1 MNEEI
6 EAVAPWVRLEIVS
19 VTLSAYFREDSR
31 NDLVL
36 VQTITD
42 MPCIALELVAT
53 DNNRMSAGIIFG
65 NPLPEIRQNAA
76 GLAASF
82 GVPLVDCTLPAARR
96 AQM

>member
-6 EAVAPWVRLEIVS
+6 ETVAPWVRLEIVS
-19 VTLSAYFREDSR
+19 VTLGAYFREDSR

-42 MPCIALELVAT
+42 LPCIVLELVST
-53 DNNRMSAGIIFG
+53 DNNRTAVGIALSSPLADIRDSAV
-65 NPLPEIRQNAA
+65 
-76 GLAASF
+76 GLAESF

>member
-6 EAVAPWVRLEIVS
+6 ETGAPWVRLEIVS
-19 VTLSAYFREDSR
+19 VTIGAYFREDSR

-42 MPCIALELVAT
+42 LPCIALELVST
-53 DNNRMSAGIIFG
+53 DNNRMSVGIIFG
-65 NPLPEIRQNAA
+65 NPLPEIRQSAV

>member
-1 MNEEI
+1 MNEET
-6 EAVAPWVRLEIVS
+6 ETVAPWVRLEIVS

-36 VQTITD
+36 VQAIAD

-53 DNNRMSAGIIFG
+53 DSNRMSAGIIFG
-65 NPLPEIRQNAA
+65 NPLSEIRQNAV
-76 GLAASF
+76 GLAVSF